1 MTTDLIII
9 GCGPGGYQAA
19 AYAARNGLKV
29 VIFDGRHAGGT
40 CLNAGCIPTKSLLF
54 DAARHTPLDEAMARK
69 TAIVEQLR
77 QGIEQLMSLPGITF
91 VHAHARFTGPHS
103 VEADGQLYEAPHIII
118 ATGSVAKLPPIPD
131 INRPEVMTSTE
142 LLNIPTLPRKL
153 AIIGAGVIGMEFA
166 CIFHN
171 MGSEVEVYEFQ
182 KECLPTI
189 DKDIAKRLRK
199 QMEKEGVKFHMG
211 TSVASVA
218 SLEADAV
225 LVATGRKA
233 NVEGLQLETAGIAPS
248 ANGIETDDNMQ
259 TKVSGVYAIGD
270 VNGRSMLAHAAEFQG
285 FRAVNHILGRKDSIR
300 FNIMPAAVFT
310 TPEVAGVGLS
320 DAACKEQGVPVKVR
334 KGLFRAN
341 GKAMTMNATEGLLKL
356 VIAEAD
362 DRILGCHVMGP
373 HAADIVQ
380 EVAVLMN
387 MNATA
392 TRLRDIIHIHPTLG
406 EILHEAVME

>member
-29 VIFDGRHAGGT
+29 VIFDGQQAGGT

-54 DAARHTPLDEAMARK
+54 DAAQRTPLAEAMARK
-69 TAIVEQLR
+69 QTIVEQLR
-77 QGIEQLMSLPGITF
+77 QGVEQLMSLPGITF
-91 VHAHARFTGPHS
+91 VRAHARFTGPHS
-103 VEADGQLYEAPHIII
+103 VESNGESYEAPHIII
-118 ATGSVAKLPPIPD
+118 ATGSEAKMPPIAD

-142 LLNIPTLPRKL
+142 LLNIPSLPHRL

-166 CIFHN
+166 CIFHS
-171 MGSEVEVYEFQ
+171 MGSEVVVYEFQ

-199 QMEKEGVKFHMG
+199 QMEKEGIQFNMG
-211 TSVASVA
+211 TSVESIA
-218 SLEADAV
+218 SLGADAV

-233 NVEGLQLETAGIAPS
+233 NIEGLQLETAGIATS
-248 ANGIETDDNMQ
+248 RIGIEVDDNMQ
-259 TKVSGVYAIGD
+259 TNLPGVYAIGD

-285 FRAVNHILGRKDSIR
+285 FRAVNHILGKKDNIR

-310 TPEVAGVGLS
+310 TPEVASVGLT
-320 DAACKEQGVPVKVR
+320 DAACKEQGIPVKVK

-341 GKAMTMNATEGLLKL
+341 GKALTMNATEGLLKL
-356 VIAEAD
+356 VVAESD
-362 DRILGCHVMGP
+362 DHILGCHVMGP

-387 MNATA
+387 MDATA
-392 TRLRDIIHIHPTLG
+392 GQLRDMIHIHPTLG
-406 EILHEAVME
+406 EILHEAVMD

>member
-1 MTTDLIII
+1 
-9 GCGPGGYQAA
+9 
-19 AYAARNGLKV
+19 
-29 VIFDGRHAGGT
+29 
-40 CLNAGCIPTKSLLF
+40 
-54 DAARHTPLDEAMARK
+54 
-69 TAIVEQLR
+69 
-77 QGIEQLMSLPGITF
+77 
-91 VHAHARFTGPHS
+91 
-103 VEADGQLYEAPHIII
+103 
-118 ATGSVAKLPPIPD
+118 
-131 INRPEVMTSTE
+131 
-142 LLNIPTLPRKL
+142 
-153 AIIGAGVIGMEFA
+153 
-166 CIFHN
+166 
-171 MGSEVEVYEFQ
+171 
-182 KECLPTI
+182 
-189 DKDIAKRLRK
+189 
-199 QMEKEGVKFHMG
+199 
-211 TSVASVA
+211 
-218 SLEADAV
+218 
-225 LVATGRKA
+225 
-233 NVEGLQLETAGIAPS
+233 
-248 ANGIETDDNMQ
+248 
-259 TKVSGVYAIGD
+259 
-270 VNGRSMLAHAAEFQG
+270 MLAHAAEFQG